1 MADGAPV
8 AAAPVATPAAPDA
21 KPTDT
26 QAKPPEAP
34 KWEGIEYT
42 VKGQKRRE
50 ADPERVRRLV
60 ERGAGFESEL
70 ENVAKSKAELA
81 PLAELRALMESGDED
96 AIERALEGRLG
107 KKLDKIAERR
117 LMREIQREDKY
128 KDMTPRER
136 QMAEELEKAN
146 AERESLQTERKT
158 AAERAKQEQEQAEVA
173 QYQGAITESITK
185 TLDMLKLPPKI
196 DALAASFMQPLLK
209 AELESGMLL
218 DPAARAEKVEA
229 VLSGI
234 QEWRLANLEG
244 EALLKALGP
253 GVDRKVRAALLARLE
268 GGSMAPASAQQ
279 AQQPRAPQ
287 TNGTGGTTHTP
298 IWDPRRMR

>member
-8 AAAPVATPAAPDA
+8 AAAPVAAPAAPDA
-21 KPTDT
+21 KPADA

-42 VKGQKRRE
+42 VKGQKRKE
-50 ADPERVRRLV
+50 TDPERVRRLV
-60 ERGAGFESEL
+60 ERGAGFETEL

-81 PLAELRALMESGDED
+81 PLAELRALLDSGDED
-96 AIERALEGRLG
+96 AIERALEGKLG

-117 LMREIQREDKY
+117 LMRELQREDQY

-136 QMAEELEKAN
+136 QMAEELERTR
-146 AERESLQTERKT
+146 AEREALANQQKT
-158 AAERAKQEQEQAEVA
+158 AAERAKQEAEQAEVA
-173 QYQGAITESITK
+173 KYQGAITDSITK
-185 TLDMLKLPPKI
+185 TLDALKLPPKL

-209 AELESGMLL
+209 AELESGVLL

-253 GVDRKVRAALLARLE
+253 GVDKKVRAALLARLE
-268 GGSMAPASAQQ
+268 GGQPAGAVPAQQ
-279 AQQPRAPQ
+279 TQVSSQGQQRA
-287 TNGTGGTTHTP
+287 TGTTHTP
-298 IWDPRRMR
+298 LWDPRRIR

>member
-8 AAAPVATPAAPDA
+8 AAPAAAPVVADA
-21 KPTDT
+21 KPAAEA

-81 PLAELRALMESGDED
+81 PLAELRELLEKGDED

-107 KKLDKIAERR
+107 QKLDKIAEKR
-117 LMREIQREDKY
+117 LMRQLEREDQFKG
-128 KDMTPRER
+128 MTPRER
-136 QMAEELEKAN
+136 QMAEALEKAN

-158 AAERAKQEQEQAEVA
+158 AQERAQQEAERAEVA

-185 TLDMLKLPPKI
+185 TLDAMKLPAKL
-196 DALAASFMQPLLK
+196 DALAASFMQPLLR
-209 AELESGMLL
+209 AEIESGVML
-218 DPAARAEKVEA
+218 DPAARAEKID
-229 VLSGI
+229 GI
-234 QEWRLANLEG
+234 LGGIHEWRLANLEG
-244 EALLKALGP
+244 EPLLKALGP

-268 GGSMAPASAQQ
+268 AGSSTTASTQQ
-279 AQQPRAPQ
+279 AQQPRATQP
-287 TNGTGGTTHTP
+287 NGAGGTTHTP

>member
-8 AAAPVATPAAPDA
+8 APAPAASAPAAAEA
-21 KPTDT
+21 KPVDA

-34 KWEGIEYT
+34 KWDGIEYT

-60 ERGAGFESEL
+60 ERGAGFEAEL

-81 PLAELRALMESGDED
+81 PLAELRELLERGDED
-96 AIERALEGRLG
+96 AIERALEGKLG
-107 KKLDKIAERR
+107 QRLDKIAERR
-117 LMREIQREDKY
+117 LMRQLQREDQF

-136 QMAEELEKAN
+136 QMAEALERAN
-146 AERESLQTERKT
+146 AERESLSSQQKA
-158 AAERAKQEQEQAEVA
+158 AAERAKQEAEQAEVA
-173 QYQGAITESITK
+173 KYQGAITDSITK
-185 TLDMLKLPPKI
+185 TLDALKLPPKL

-253 GVDRKVRAALLARLE
+253 GVDKKVRAALLARLE
-268 GGSMAPASAQQ
+268 GVQQQAAP
-279 AQQPRAPQ
+279 AQQPSASSQGQQRA
-287 TNGTGGTTHTP
+287 TGTTHTP
-298 IWDPRRMR
+298 LWDPRRLR